1 MGKNKPDLPE
11 EAYYEDLISTE
22 EFKKTITIL
31 MKDFV
36 GIKKEAIQI
45 GYTAEAIK
53 LRDYI
58 DYYVRLNE

>member
-1 MGKNKPDLPE
+1 MGKDVPTK
-11 EAYYEDLISTE
+11 DLIENEYLIDTD
-22 EFKKTITIL
+22 EFKETITIL

-36 GIKKEAIQI
+36 GIKKDAIEI
-45 GYTAEAIK
+45 GYTADAIK

>member
-1 MGKNKPDLPE
+1 MGKDLPKDE
-11 EAYYEDLISTE
+11 LQEYLIDTD
-22 EFKKTITIL
+22 EFKETIIVL

-36 GIKKEAIQI
+36 GIKKEAIEI